1 VLRHSPIVRL
11 LEQLARTAR
20 GTAASHA
27 GLRERGRRGEAGQA
41 LPLFVLMIFVITG
54 SVAVVT
60 DVSWFWVNQQK
71 MQRAADAGALAGA
84 VFLPGNVSAAYDA
97 ARAATKQNGY
107 TDGLNGVIVTPL
119 QDSGNRRRLG
129 VTVQGPVG
137 TYFARVFGMNQITAK
152 SSSKAE
158 FTLPV
163 PMGSPQ
169 NYYGVGYLI
178 GATAT
183 TTNTTVNGDSDWR
196 PPTATVTGGQW
207 ASATSVYV
215 NDNVWASESTNAEA
229 QQWNAF
235 GLQGLIQNDPST
247 VIDGLQ
253 VRLTDVSLT
262 GTGTA
267 TNCQVRVETSWDGG
281 TSWSTQQQASGITS
295 TASTQTLGSD
305 TSYASW
311 GAHTWTRADFSDTN
325 FRVRLT
331 WQDGTAACASTQA
344 VKIDLL
350 EVRVDF
356 HYTQSNTTYTV
367 QQQNVSPPGG
377 GSALAPQNFWGAMQ
391 SQGAPNIQGDAYM
404 PKYEIRTSSQ
414 NSAYDPDNYY
424 NYGVD
429 MPAGSTGGRVYVF
442 DPGFCDTG
450 TSLGVGEN
458 WNIGGSLGY
467 DPPQPI
473 SAYFDLYNTRGT
485 PYDYA
490 DDVPVASSNNTF
502 ERLSY
507 EDVFLKG
514 QAGVSTLNPQQPDC
528 SGQSWHN
535 GWWQLASGL
544 TGGASGTTYRLHAY
558 STDPSSANDQNN
570 SVALNAYAFY
580 ASATGGTPRVYGIGA
595 MEAYIRLPGGQASE
609 FYLAQIDAANAGKT
623 IVIDLWDPGDTGAL
637 SASLQILQPT
647 AASYSPVSFD
657 YSAVLGTSHSGA
669 STGCGGISGTA
680 SSVVT
685 NTGGS
690 SRFNGCWLTI
700 EIALPNTYTAPH
712 PSSDTLTA
720 EAGWWK
726 IRYTMGG
733 STSNFSTDLTT
744 WKVGIRGSPVH
755 LVR

>member
-1 VLRHSPIVRL
+1 VVAGGAWTTP
-11 LEQLARTAR
+11 ANAATANSQYASAAA
-20 GTAASHA
+20 TAAA
-27 GLRERGRRGEAGQA
+27 Q
-41 LPLFVLMIFVITG
+41 V
-54 SVAVVT
+54 
-60 DVSWFWVNQQK
+60 W
-71 MQRAADAGALAGA
+71 
-84 VFLPGNVSAAYDA
+84 
-97 ARAATKQNGY
+97 
-107 TDGLNGVIVTPL
+107 
-119 QDSGNRRRLG
+119 
-129 VTVQGPVG
+129 
-137 TYFARVFGMNQITAK
+137 
-152 SSSKAE
+152 
-158 FTLPV
+158 
-163 PMGSPQ
+163 
-169 NYYGVGYLI
+169 
-178 GATAT
+178 
-183 TTNTTVNGDSDWR
+183 NT
-196 PPTATVTGGQW
+196 
-207 ASATSVYV
+207 
-215 NDNVWASESTNAEA
+215 
-229 QQWNAF
+229 F
-235 GLQGLIQNDPST
+235 GLQSLIQNDPTT

-253 VRLTDVSLT
+253 VRLNNTSLT
-262 GTGTA
+262 GSGTG
-267 TNCQVRVETSWDGG
+267 TNCQANVDVSWNAG
-281 TSWSTQQQASGITS
+281 TNWATLQPSGLITTTAGTRTVGSPTS
-295 TASTQTLGSD
+295 T
-305 TSYASW
+305 ASW
-311 GAHTWTRADFSDTN
+311 GAHTWTRADFTDTN
-325 FRVRLT
+325 FQVRLT
-331 WQDGTAACASTQA
+331 WIDGNTNCATTQSMQM
-344 VKIDLL
+344 DMLD
-350 EVRVDF
+350 VRVDF

-367 QQQNVSPPGG
+367 QPQGVPPPGG

-414 NSAYDPDNYY
+414 NSGYDPDNYY

-429 MPAGSTGGRVYVF
+429 MPAGATGGTVWIF

-467 DPPQPI
+467 SPPQPI
-473 SAYFDLYNTRGT
+473 SAYFDLWNTRGT

-490 DDVPVASSNNTF
+490 DDVLVATSNNTF

-514 QAGVSTLNPQQPDC
+514 QAGFSTLSPQQPDC
-528 SGQSWHN
+528 SGLSWHN

-544 TGGASGTTYRLHAY
+544 TGGAGGTTYRLHTY
-558 STDPSSANDQNN
+558 STDPNALNDQNN

-580 ASATGGTPRVYGIGA
+580 SSASGGTPRVYGIGA
-595 MEAYIRLPGGQASE
+595 MEAYIRLPGGQQSE

-623 IVIDLWDPGDTGAL
+623 VVIDLWDPGDTGAL

-647 AASYSPVSFD
+647 ASSYSPVSFD

-669 STGCGGISGTA
+669 SSSCGGLSGTA
-680 SSVVT
+680 VTSVIT

-720 EAGWWK
+720 ESGWWK